1 MESRPI
7 LWMFI
12 MLWVSST
19 CLRNNGKI
27 LNNQIATNISQ
38 KRWGWWLHSEGH
50 INLVLTQ
57 KQTVFITCVFLLYI
71 HLAYW
76 WYYGVCTM
84 NWVSSCVI
92 YVRRAAH
99 MEISMSSDGD
109 IHVQW
114 QGSSTDQPKPKTHH
128 ICESIFIHTHA
139 NTWNTISL
147 SYPETYMAWLM
158 TLDFSS
164 RYSVILAEDNRE

>member
-1 MESRPI
+1 MSVVN
-7 LWMFI
+7 LFTKHWQNTKQ
-12 MLWVSST
+12 SN
-19 CLRNNGKI
+19 CHKY
-27 LNNQIATNISQ
+27 QSQ

-50 INLVLTQ
+50 INLSFNTETNSIYNMCVSVIHTFSLLMVLRSLYYELS
-57 KQTVFITCVFLLYI
+57 FFLCDL
-71 HLAYW
+71 
-76 WYYGVCTM
+76 CEE
-84 NWVSSCVI
+84 SST
-92 YVRRAAH
+92 Y
-99 MEISMSSDGD
+99 GD

>member
-1 MESRPI
+1 MDVYNAMSVVN
-7 LWMFI
+7 LFTKHWQNTKQ
-12 MLWVSST
+12 SN
-19 CLRNNGKI
+19 CHKY
-27 LNNQIATNISQ
+27 QSQ

-50 INLVLTQ
+50 INLALTQ

-99 MEISMSSDGD
+99 MEISMSSGKDPVQTNPNLKHIIYVKAYLY
-109 IHVQW
+109 IHML
-114 QGSSTDQPKPKTHH
+114 
-128 ICESIFIHTHA
+128 I
-139 NTWNTISL
+139 
-147 SYPETYMAWLM
+147 PETPYLFHTLKLTWLGWWLWTSLAD
-158 TLDFSS
+158 TLLF
-164 RYSVILAEDNRE
+164 